1 MNVVAVIDRVSP
13 EAEGRL
19 RLLGWPLAATP
30 SPGQGAVMV
39 RERLTEEDLAA
50 ALAEPWVGALELD
63 VAGAHAVGACFRR
76 HLAEGG
82 VGLSLRSD
90 TTYSSEAAPLFA
102 RTVLIRLLNAE
113 SDDFGLEFVV
123 QEMVANAVLH
133 GNLQVGG
140 VDAQGADG
148 LITFAGRIEAA
159 LAQSALASRRVQIS
173 ASLVGDRL
181 ELAVEDDGDGFDQT
195 TPHPNSRRPHGLSLL
210 ESMVNDLRIEEGG
223 RRTVAVFLVPSR
235 SLPPLPLGLDEVR
248 VLVVD
253 DNKLNRVLM
262 EALLVN
268 MGVGRVET
276 VDSGEAALAA
286 VERNCPDLIML
297 DVMMPGIDGF
307 EVCRRLRRRYPL
319 TDLPVIFVTALDGP
333 SDRAACFLAGGS
345 DMVTKPIEA
354 NEVAARVGVH
364 LRLGQAMRRLKAYQD
379 RVNEELFAAR
389 GAQAALSPSSA
400 ELAAVRRRTGLLV
413 EGRIESSFDLGGD
426 FWTVLPAG
434 PNRLMLLVA
443 DFTGHGLSA
452 AFNVFRLHLLLS
464 RLPRRMPGPAELL
477 NHLNVELKAVLRPG
491 QFAAALAALIDLEEG
506 VLTYAGGAS
515 PPPLILHGGEARLL
529 KVEGAPLGAFLDAEY
544 EEHRVDFPAG
554 AALLAY
560 SDALIESEDAGGTP
574 ICDEETLQHWVLAAE
589 EGHSLAEE
597 VLARFREKLPGLPPD
612 DLTLVTVRR
621 PAIEGQT

>member
-30 SPGQGAVMV
+30 SLGRGAVMV
-39 RERLTEEDLAA
+39 RERLTMDDLANA
-50 ALAEPWVGALELD
+50 VVAPWVGALELD
-63 VAGAHAVGACFRR
+63 VAGTHAVGACFRR
-76 HLAEGG
+76 HLAESG

-90 TTYSSEAAPLFA
+90 TAYSSEIAPLFVHA
-102 RTVLIRLLNAE
+102 VLNRVLNADN
-113 SDDFGLEFVV
+113 DDFGLEFVV

-133 GNLQVGG
+133 GNLKVGG
-140 VDAQGADG
+140 VDAEGAEG
-148 LITFAGRIEAA
+148 LMAFAERIDAA
-159 LAQSALASRRVQIS
+159 LADPALASRRVQLS

-181 ELAVEDDGDGFDQT
+181 EVAVEDDGDGFDQT
-195 TPHPNSRRPHGLSLL
+195 STHPNPRRPHGLTLL
-210 ESMVNDLRIEEGG
+210 EGMVSDLRIEEGG

-235 SLPPLPLGLDEVR
+235 RLPPLPLGLDEVR

-253 DNKLNRVLM
+253 DNKLNRALM

-268 MGVGRVET
+268 MGVGRVES
-276 VDSGEAALAA
+276 VESGEAALAA
-286 VERNCPDLIML
+286 VEREIPDLIML

-307 EVCRRLRRRYPL
+307 EVCRRLRRRHPL

-354 NEVAARVGVH
+354 NEIAARVGVH
-364 LRLGQAMRRLKAYQD
+364 LRLGQAMRRLKAYQE

-400 ELAAVRRRTGLLV
+400 ELAAVRRRTGLV
-413 EGRIESSFDLGGD
+413 VDGRIESSFDLGGD

-434 PNRLMLLVA
+434 VNRLMLLVA

-464 RLPRRMPGPAELL
+464 RLPRRMPAPAELL
-477 NHLNVELKAVLRPG
+477 NYLNVELKAVLRPG
-491 QFAAALAALIDLEEG
+491 QFAAAFAALIDVEDQTI
-506 VLTYAGGAS
+506 TYAGAAS
-515 PPPLILHGGEARLL
+515 PPPLLIQGRRVRRLE
-529 KVEGAPLGAFLDAEY
+529 VEGAPLGAFAHAEY
-544 EEHRVDFPAG
+544 EEQCVSMLPGD
-554 AALLAY
+554 ALLVY
-560 SDALIESEDAGGTP
+560 SDALTESEDARGNP
-574 ICDEETLQHWVLAAE
+574 VCDEDTLERWVLDAE

-612 DLTLVTVRR
+612 DLTLVAVRR
-621 PAIEGQT
+621 P